1 MNRARVIAFCC
12 TGFVM
17 VGAVL
22 LLLACGSEQR
32 AIPTPS
38 PASHM
43 AADFFPVTVVVETD
57 KGWLTIGSVTR
68 VEAPDSQTEAVL
80 VFEGTVKVIRAGR
93 FDYRLSLT
101 DSEGTTYEDSDGI
114 LLGER
119 QQGENPSYRT
129 SITVPA
135 DATFTRLGFRVTGA
149 DRPGLNYVIDLP
161 VAVIPMRSP

>member
-1 MNRARVIAFCC
+1 MNPAHVIAFCC

-38 PASHM
+38 PASHV
-43 AADFFPVTVVVETD
+43 AADFFPVTIVVEAD
-57 KGWLTIGSVTR
+57 KGWLTVGSVTR
-68 VEAPDSQTEAVL
+68 VGAPAGQTEAVL

-101 DSEGTTYEDSDGI
+101 DSEGTTYEDSGGV

-119 QQGENPSYRT
+119 QQGENPSYQT

-135 DATFTRLGFRVTGA
+135 DATFTRLGFWVA
-149 DRPGLNYVIDLP
+149 EAHRPELSYVIDLP
-161 VAVIPMRSP
+161 VAGIPMRSP